1 VGSFTEAATCIH
13 RRPRCG
19 DDHSTAEWS
28 KFGAEAKIGSP
39 QDFAAFIAAEVPT
52 RAALVEAGGAGVPE

>member
-1 VGSFTEAATCIH
+1 MRATF
-13 RRPRCG
+13 
-19 DDHSTAEWS
+19 A

-52 RAALVEAGGAGVPE
+52 RAALVKAGGIGVPE